1 MMGQSEF
8 DFSKPPLVHKNAK
21 DTEIKAADVVAPKV
35 TGMRLKVLQAL
46 DVVDGMTGS
55 QLTDHLD
62 AWINS
67 VKPRLTELQGMG
79 LVEDSGQR
87 QKNTR
92 GNQEVVWRITNR
104 GSKFLRGEHD

>member
-21 DTEIKAADVVAPKV
+21 DTEIQAAEVVAPKV
-35 TGMRLKVLQAL
+35 TGMRLRVLQAL
-46 DVVDGMTGS
+46 DVQGAMTGS

-87 QKNTR
+87 QKNPR

-104 GSKFLRGEHD
+104 GSEFLRGEYD